1 MSLQSLLAE
10 NPKVWLELSSC
21 VPRNVPEKQ
30 RLLLFKSFLQTHRP
44 EGWAGG
50 GAGALAQSRR
60 GRGRSP
66 CPRAPCAPCLP
77 SGPGSQNWKGPKKQ
91 LVQPLPRKSI
101 CKRFFF

>member
-10 NPKVWLELSSC
+10 NLKVWLELSSS

-44 EGWAGG
+44 EGRAGG

-60 GRGRSP
+60 GGGRSP
-66 CPRAPCAPCLP
+66 CPPRLP
-77 SGPGSQNWKGPKKQ
+77 SGSGSQNWKGPKKQ

-101 CKRFFF
+101 CKRCFKTKSS